1 MATQSPVLLLIF
13 NRPDLTLQVFDA
25 IKKAKPSQL
34 FIAADGPRNEKEKI
48 LCEETRRVVEVIDW
62 ECKVHRL
69 YRENNL
75 GCKVAVSEAITWF
88 FDNVEEGIILED
100 DCLPIVD
107 FFTFCDTMLNQYRN
121 NPQVGHISGASFIA
135 SKPSSE
141 YNHYLSSLGY
151 IWGWACWKKT
161 WDKYEIDPLAN
172 EFVEWSSLP
181 GNFFQKMYWYNN
193 LAQIHLGK
201 LNTWDFQL
209 QYCLWKNKFK
219 SVVCV
224 NNLVKNIGFDERAT
238 HTTQAIEKYIVD
250 TTPIENL
257 SYKAMPEEIAQEMV
271 HQAMQSL
278 FSRNKVIV
286 TLKFFKNKLSIWK
299 LKLFQTDNA
308 KV

>member
-13 NRPDLTLQVFDA
+13 NRPDLTLHVFNA

-34 FIAADGPRNEKEKI
+34 FIAADGPRNEKEKT

-88 FDNVEEGIILED
+88 FDSVEEGIILED

-193 LAQIHLGK
+193 LAQIHMGK

-238 HTTQAIEKYIVD
+238 HTKKVSDNYI
-250 TTPIENL
+250 L
-257 SYKAMPEEIAQEMV
+257 STSSLANMSNKAMPEKEAQYIEK
-271 HQAMQSL
+271 QAIQAL
-278 FSRNKVIV
+278 FARNKIV
-286 TLKFFKNKLSIWK
+286 TTFKFLKNKFLVWK
-299 LKLFQTDNA
+299 YNQGS
-308 KV
+308 